1 MRTCLALL
9 VVGLMISLDAN
20 EPWTTVSATDQP
32 DLPYNIVIDAPL
44 ADIVVDMLR
53 SSRTFRRQC
62 RQLGTVRT
70 LAVRVSVEPESRSR
84 ERYECNAKCIIN
96 RYRYGR
102 VEAHVRLLTLK
113 NAEYLIAHELE
124 HVREYV
130 EGMNYRAT
138 SVQYPSRVWVT
149 SGGHYETAR
158 AIAAGDEVAAE
169 ILRYR
174 AERSTATLARRAP

>member
-32 DLPYNIVIDAPL
+32 DLPHNIVIDAPL

-70 LAVRVSVEPESRSR
+70 LAVRVSVEPESQSR
-84 ERYECNAKCIIN
+84 ARYEGHAKCIIS
-96 RYRYGR
+96 RYQYGR

-130 EGMNYRAT
+130 EGMNYLAT
-138 SVQYPSRVWVT
+138 SIQRPRQVWIT
-149 SGGHYETAR
+149 AQGHYETAR
-158 AIAAGDEVAAE
+158 AIEAGEQVATE
-169 ILRYR
+169 MSRHR
-174 AERSTATLARRAP
+174 ARQSTATLERRTP